1 MQENQN
7 KNGFADRMKN
17 TKVNRS
23 SLIMAVALMVA
34 LIVIVSVTV
43 ASNRSKKNQL
53 PLPDTD
59 SASESTTDESPSS
72 DTEKP
77 VDTEKPNNTTPKP
90 QNKLPT
96 FSLPA
101 KGTLSAKHDP
111 ELQVYSS
118 TLNHYRVHLGID
130 IQTEEN
136 APVYAAADGTIE
148 KIWKDD
154 LMGYSIAVAHSGDS
168 LTFYMNL
175 SDELPE
181 GIKEGASVRSGQLI
195 ANVGDS
201 AMSEIAEEAHLHFEM
216 TVADLAVDPL
226 AYFNEESI
234 KLITKQ

>member
-7 KNGFADRMKN
+7 KSGFADRMKN
-17 TKVNRS
+17 TKLNRS
-23 SLIMAVALMVA
+23 SLIMAVSLMVA

-59 SASESTTDESPSS
+59 SASVSETDDPSS
-72 DTEKP
+72 SETEKP
-77 VDTEKPNNTTPKP
+77 EGTEAPNNTTPKP

-101 KGTLSAKHDP
+101 KGILTAKHDP
-111 ELQVYSS
+111 ELQVYSN

-136 APVYAAADGTIE
+136 APVYAAADGTVK

-154 LMGYSIAVAHSGDS
+154 LMGYSIAVSHSGDC

-175 SDELPE
+175 SEELPE
-181 GIKEGASVRSGQLI
+181 GIKEGASVRAGQLI
-195 ANVGDS
+195 AGVGDS

-226 AYFNEESI
+226 AYFSEDAI
-234 KLITKQ
+234 KSITKQ

>member
-1 MQENQN
+1 MQEN
-7 KNGFADRMKN
+7 KNGFADKMKN

-23 SLIMAVALMVA
+23 SFIMAVALLAA
-34 LIVIVSVTV
+34 LIVIISVTV

-53 PLPDTD
+53 PTPDTD
-59 SASESTTDESPSS
+59 GVSESTSDTSSESETDAPTE
-72 DTEKP
+72 TEKP
-77 VDTEKPNNTTPKP
+77 AETTPKP

-96 FSLPA
+96 FSLPTS
-101 KGTLSAKHDP
+101 GTLTAKHDP
-111 ELQVYSS
+111 ELQVYSN

-136 APVYAAADGTIE
+136 APVYAAADGKIE

-154 LMGYSIAVAHSGDS
+154 LMGYSIAVSHNGDS
-168 LTFYMNL
+168 YTFYMNL
-175 SDELPE
+175 SDQLPD

-195 ANVGDS
+195 ANVGNS

-226 AYFNEESI
+226 AYFSEEDIKSI
-234 KLITKQ
+234 TNK

>member
-1 MQENQN
+1 MQEN
-7 KNGFADRMKN
+7 KNGFADKMKN

-23 SLIMAVALMVA
+23 SFIMAVALLAA
-34 LIVIVSVTV
+34 LIVIISVTV

-53 PLPDTD
+53 PTPDTD
-59 SASESTTDESPSS
+59 SVSESTSDTSSESETDAPTE
-72 DTEKP
+72 TEKP
-77 VDTEKPNNTTPKP
+77 TETTPKP

-96 FSLPA
+96 FSLPTS
-101 KGTLSAKHDP
+101 GTLTAKHDP
-111 ELQVYSS
+111 ELQVYSN

-136 APVYAAADGTIE
+136 APVYAAADGKIE

-154 LMGYSIAVAHSGDS
+154 LMGYSIAVSHNGDS
-168 LTFYMNL
+168 YTFYMNL
-175 SDELPE
+175 SDQLPD

-195 ANVGDS
+195 ANVGNS

-226 AYFNEESI
+226 AYFSEEDIKSI
-234 KLITKQ
+234 TNK

>member
-1 MQENQN
+1 MQENQK
-7 KNGFADRMKN
+7 KNGFAEKMKN

-59 SASESTTDESPSS
+59 STSESNTDESSS
-72 DTEKP
+72 NDTEKP
-77 VDTEKPNNTTPKP
+77 EDTEKPQNTIPKP

-96 FSLPA
+96 FSLPT
-101 KGTLSAKHDP
+101 KGILTAKHDP
-111 ELQVYSS
+111 ELQVYSN

-130 IQTEEN
+130 IQTDEN
-136 APVYAAADGTIE
+136 APVYAAADGKIE

-154 LMGYSIAVAHSGDS
+154 LMGYSIAVAHSGDC

-181 GIKEGASVRSGQLI
+181 GIKEGATVRTGQLI

-226 AYFNEESI
+226 AYFSEEAI
-234 KLITKQ
+234 KSITKQ

>member
-1 MQENQN
+1 MQEN
-7 KNGFADRMKN
+7 KNGFADKMKN

-23 SLIMAVALMVA
+23 SFIMAVALLAA
-34 LIVIVSVTV
+34 LIVIISVTV

-53 PLPDTD
+53 PTPDTD
-59 SASESTTDESPSS
+59 SVSESTSDTSSESETDAPTE
-72 DTEKP
+72 TEKP
-77 VDTEKPNNTTPKP
+77 AETTPKP

-96 FSLPA
+96 FSLPTS
-101 KGTLSAKHDP
+101 GTLTAKHDP
-111 ELQVYSS
+111 ELQVYSN

-136 APVYAAADGTIE
+136 APVYAAADGKIE

-154 LMGYSIAVAHSGDS
+154 LMGYSIAVSHNGDS
-168 LTFYMNL
+168 YTFYMNL
-175 SDELPE
+175 SDQLPD

-195 ANVGDS
+195 ANVGNS

-226 AYFNEESI
+226 AYFSEEDIKSI
-234 KLITKQ
+234 TNK

>member
-1 MQENQN
+1 MQEN
-7 KNGFADRMKN
+7 KNGFADKMKN

-23 SLIMAVALMVA
+23 SFIMAVALLAA
-34 LIVIVSVTV
+34 LIVIISVTV

-53 PLPDTD
+53 PTPDTD
-59 SASESTTDESPSS
+59 DVSESTSDTSSESETDAPTE
-72 DTEKP
+72 TEKP
-77 VDTEKPNNTTPKP
+77 AETTPKP

-96 FSLPA
+96 FSLPTS
-101 KGTLSAKHDP
+101 GTLTAKHDP

-136 APVYAAADGTIE
+136 APVYAAADGKIE

-154 LMGYSIAVAHSGDS
+154 LMGYSIAVSHNGDS
-168 LTFYMNL
+168 YTFYMNL
-175 SDELPE
+175 SDQLPD

-195 ANVGDS
+195 ANVGNS

-226 AYFNEESI
+226 AYFSEEDIKSI
-234 KLITKQ
+234 TNK